1 MTTFTHIWRWWARL
15 IAGVN
20 RSLSE
25 TTRISHSLAFNKVW
39 RRLSMTQRSDSC
51 GRVHDG
57 SASEVPFPRL
67 ERVRLD
73 LECDSEDRLT
83 LAVRLVHA
91 RINDRKQM
99 LHSSLCTSGVQSCY
113 RCRLSKLRNGAPFYT
128 LCGVPNCEFH
138 CEARYEI
145 PLRFQYILGYSS
157 YNLVQFFIQFGT
169 PLVKRKVPKSLS

>member
-1 MTTFTHIWRWWARL
+1 
-15 IAGVN
+15 
-20 RSLSE
+20 
-25 TTRISHSLAFNKVW
+25 
-39 RRLSMTQRSDSC
+39 MTQRPDSC

-99 LHSSLCTSGVQSCY
+99 LHTSLCTNGVSELLLQS
-113 RCRLSKLRNGAPFYT
+113 
-128 LCGVPNCEFH
+128 
-138 CEARYEI
+138 
-145 PLRFQYILGYSS
+145 
-157 YNLVQFFIQFGT
+157 LV
-169 PLVKRKVPKSLS
+169 